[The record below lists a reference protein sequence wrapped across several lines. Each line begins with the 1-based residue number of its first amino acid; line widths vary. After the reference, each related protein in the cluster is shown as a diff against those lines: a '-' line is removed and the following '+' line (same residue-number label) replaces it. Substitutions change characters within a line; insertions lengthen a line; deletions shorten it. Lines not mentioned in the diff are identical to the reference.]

1 LSETAIDARRIE
13 QVVTNLLENA
23 IKYSQDGGRIS
34 VSVEED
40 HSMILVSVADQG
52 IGIPQDEIG
61 LIFDRFYRVQN
72 SRSYETGGSGLGL
85 AICRGIVEAHGGQ
98 IWVES
103 DTGKGSVFTFSIPI
117 TRVEEEENNLVM
129 ETAK

>member
-1 LSETAIDARRIE
+1 
-13 QVVTNLLENA
+13 
-23 IKYSQDGGRIS
+23 
-34 VSVEED
+34 
-40 HSMILVSVADQG
+40 MISVADQG

-61 LIFDRFYRVQN
+61 LIFDRFYRVKGFQ
-72 SRSYETGGSGLGL
+72 SYETGGSGLGL

-103 DTGKGSVFTFSIPI
+103 DAGEGSVFTFSIP
-117 TRVEEEENNLVM
+117 TSRVDEEENNLVM